1 MATGLLLQSVVA
13 GYGWGDVLKG
23 VDLRVSEGHITCIIG
38 PNGAGKSTLLR
49 AISGLL
55 RPTSGSIEF
64 EGRAMV
70 GLAPAEILES
80 GIVHVPQDRSV
91 FPHMTVW
98 DNLLMGGYM
107 LRNRHAVQ
115 RRAEEVAL
123 RFPMLHDLRRAR
135 AGTLSGGQQRMIEIA
150 RSLMLDPK
158 VVLMDE
164 ISMGLDPRT
173 RALAFDS
180 VKKIK
185 KSGVTVV
192 LVEQNARAGLAIADI
207 GVVMEGG
214 RVRLVGPAEGLLA
227 DPQVSRLYL
236 GRGASVALPKEGQT

>member
-1 MATGLLLQSVVA
+1 
-13 GYGWGDVLKG
+13 
-23 VDLRVSEGHITCIIG
+23 
-38 PNGAGKSTLLR
+38 
-49 AISGLL
+49 
-55 RPTSGSIEF
+55 
-64 EGRAMV
+64 
-70 GLAPAEILES
+70 
-80 GIVHVPQDRSV
+80 
-91 FPHMTVW
+91 
-98 DNLLMGGYM
+98 
-107 LRNRHAVQ
+107 
-115 RRAEEVAL
+115 
-123 RFPMLHDLRRAR
+123 
-135 AGTLSGGQQRMIEIA
+135 MIEIA